1 MADYSSWKVTDLK
14 AELKRR
20 GIPQTGLRV
29 KQNFIDRLLEEDAKQ
44 QPEAGG
50 APEEPSQELDTEKGE
65 QPDGDQGAHPGIP
78 EPAES
83 QEPKPDEKQD
93 QEQKKEDET
102 TAQRDFVAEK
112 QKESKP
118 GGEVE
123 AVSGPKEDKKQPIET
138 ADRQPPK
145 EKEVEK
151 AEEPQAVLEE
161 PAHPDTTDQ
170 VSTEPPAPPS
180 AGPAEPAATQAPA
193 PTVPEVPDTTAPA
206 EKIEPPVLSA
216 SEANTGLSTPLPT
229 DEVLEDSRKRK
240 RRSRSPIPTP
250 DTIANK
256 KVRARSGSPRVL
268 LPEDPDVEKNIP
280 QEKDFKDTTAVPAT
294 RESPEAQRRRSSVT
308 EDARGRRGPAKQD
321 ARFRELFAPVEQ
333 EPVRPASPPR
343 DIEMED
349 VEVEPAI
356 HPATAALYVDGLM
369 RPLQPA
375 ALKNH
380 LVSLASAPGS
390 SPNPDV
396 IVNFYLD
403 PIKTHCFVSFANVSA
418 ASRTR
423 SSLHGAVWP
432 NERNRKALFV
442 DFIPEPKMEQWIDT
456 EEHSRGH
463 GGRPPR
469 WEVKYDRTEEGVEAV
484 LEEVGTRAAA
494 PQVHARE
501 PATSR
506 APPTGPRASFD
517 QSHRRP
523 SDQAPTESHARPGQ
537 GFKPLDDLFLST
549 STKPKLYFQPVS
561 REVADRRL
569 DRFDD
574 LIRKGGFPRR
584 GGDET
589 RRISFEDG
597 DVFVDKGPEFLNRN
611 RRGGRGRGRGG
622 FWRDDRRG
630 RY

>member
-29 KQNFIDRLLEEDAKQ
+29 KQNFVDRLLEEDAKQ

-50 APEEPSQELDTEKGE
+50 ALEEPSREPDTEKAE
-65 QPDGDQGAHPGIP
+65 QPEGDQGAQQGIP
-78 EPAES
+78 AEPVES
-83 QEPKPDEKQD
+83 QEPKPDEKQV
-93 QEQKKEDET
+93 QEQKKEDESV
-102 TAQRDFVAEK
+102 AQRDAAAEK
-112 QKESKP
+112 QEEPKP
-118 GGEVE
+118 AGEVE
-123 AVSGPKEDKKQPIET
+123 EQQVKETVDQ
-138 ADRQPPK
+138 QPPQ

-151 AEEPQAVLEE
+151 VEEPPMPEGTAQPDTTGQVAEEP
-161 PAHPDTTDQ
+161 PA
-170 VSTEPPAPPS
+170 AP
-180 AGPAEPAATQAPA
+180 PAEPAEPAEPAITQEPAPA
-193 PTVPEVPDTTAPA
+193 PTEAPDTTAPT
-206 EKIEPPVLSA
+206 EKVTPPVVSA
-216 SEANTGLSTPLPT
+216 PETSTELSTPLPT
-229 DEVLEDSRKRK
+229 EEVLDDSRKRK
-240 RRSRSPIPTP
+240 RRSRSPVPTP
-250 DTIANK
+250 DTITNK

-268 LPEDPDVEKNIP
+268 LPEDTGAENIP
-280 QEKDFKDTTAVPAT
+280 QEKDLDTTVAPVS
-294 RESPEAQRRRSSVT
+294 RESPEPHNRRPSGLDDV
-308 EDARGRRGPAKQD
+308 RGKRGALPKQG

-333 EPVRPASPPR
+333 DSVRPASPPR
-343 DIEMED
+343 DVKMED
-349 VEVEPAI
+349 TEVEPAI

-380 LVSLASAPGS
+380 LISLASAPGT

-396 IVNFYLD
+396 ILNFYLD

-423 SSLHGAVWP
+423 SSLHGTVWP
-432 NERNRKALFV
+432 NERNRKTLFA
-442 DFIPEPKMEQWIDT
+442 DFIPEHKVEQWIDT
-456 EEHSRGH
+456 EENSRGR

-469 WEVKYDRTEEGVEAV
+469 WEVKYDRTDGGIEAV
-484 LEEVGTRAAA
+484 LEEVDTRATANQA
-494 PQVHARE
+494 TARE

-517 QSHRRP
+517 QGDRRP
-523 SDQAPTESHARPGQ
+523 SDQAPTESHAQPGR
-537 GFKPLDDLFLST
+537 GFQPLDDLFMST
-549 STKPKLYFQPVS
+549 TTKPKLYYLPVS

-574 LIRKGGFPRR
+574 LIHKGGFPRR

-611 RRGGRGRGRGG
+611 RRGGRGRGG
-622 FWRDDRRG
+622 FWRESRRG

>member
-29 KQNFIDRLLEEDAKQ
+29 KQNFVDRLLEEDAKQ
-44 QPEAGG
+44 QPEAAG
-50 APEEPSQELDTEKGE
+50 APEEPSREPDTGKGE
-65 QPDGDQGAHPGIP
+65 QPEGDQGAQQETPV

-83 QEPKPDEKQD
+83 QEPKPDEKQV
-93 QEQKKEDET
+93 QEQKKEDESV
-102 TAQRDFVAEK
+102 AQRDAAPEK
-112 QKESKP
+112 HEEPKP
-118 GGEVE
+118 AGEVE
-123 AVSGPKEDKKQPIET
+123 EQQVKETVDQ
-138 ADRQPPK
+138 QPPQ
-145 EKEVEK
+145 EKGIDKVEEPQTAPEGTEQLDTTEK
-151 AEEPQAVLEE
+151 VAEEPQA
-161 PAHPDTTDQ
+161 
-170 VSTEPPAPPS
+170 AP
-180 AGPAEPAATQAPA
+180 PAEPAEPAIAQEAAPA
-193 PTVPEVPDTTAPA
+193 PPEAPGTTAPTEKVTPPAVSAA
-206 EKIEPPVLSA
+206 ETSTE
-216 SEANTGLSTPLPT
+216 LSTPLPAE
-229 DEVLEDSRKRK
+229 EVLDDSRKRK
-240 RRSRSPIPTP
+240 RRSRSPVPTP

-256 KVRARSGSPRVL
+256 KVRARSGSPKVL
-268 LPEDPDVEKNIP
+268 LPEDTSAEKTP
-280 QEKDFKDTTAVPAT
+280 QGKDLDTTVAPVS
-294 RESPEAQRRRSSVT
+294 RESPEPQNRHPSGS
-308 EDARGRRGPAKQD
+308 EDARGKRAALPKQG

-333 EPVRPASPPR
+333 DSVRPASPPR
-343 DIEMED
+343 DVEMGD
-349 VEVEPAI
+349 AEVEPAI

-380 LVSLASAPGS
+380 LISLASAPGL

-418 ASRTR
+418 ASRAR
-423 SSLHGAVWP
+423 SSLHGTVWP
-432 NERNRKALFV
+432 NERNRKSLFA
-442 DFIPEPKMEQWIDT
+442 DFIPEHKVEQWIDT
-456 EEHSRGH
+456 EENSRGR

-469 WEVKYDRTEEGVEAV
+469 WEVKYDRTDEGIEVV
-484 LEEVGTRAAA
+484 LEEVDTRAAA
-494 PQVHARE
+494 NQPQARE
-501 PATSR
+501 PATTR

-517 QSHRRP
+517 QGDRRP
-523 SDQAPTESHARPGQ
+523 SDQGPTESHAQPGR
-537 GFKPLDDLFLST
+537 GFQPLDDLFMST
-549 STKPKLYFQPVS
+549 TAKPKLYYLPVS

-574 LIRKGGFPRR
+574 MIHKGGFPRR

-611 RRGGRGRGRGG
+611 RHGGGGRGRGG
-622 FWRDDRRG
+622 FWREGRRG